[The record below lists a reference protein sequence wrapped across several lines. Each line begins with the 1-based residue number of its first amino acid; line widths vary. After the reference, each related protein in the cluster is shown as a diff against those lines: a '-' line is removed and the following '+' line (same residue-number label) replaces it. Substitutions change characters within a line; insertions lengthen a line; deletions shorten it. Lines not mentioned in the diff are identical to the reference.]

1 MSKASFNNRLTELLE
16 NGEIIRVGHNTYV
29 LGNHGRSVYS
39 YSYSAIA
46 QNIAEEISDRYP
58 FVDFRVFETG
68 QLNEFVNHL
77 LAHNTIIVY
86 VESVALESVFE
97 ELRTLYPGKVLLNPS
112 IDMYHQYWSDDMIV
126 LKKLVTES
134 PKGLDLP
141 WHTKLE
147 KMLVDLAAD
156 KLLSEMI
163 QDDEIETV
171 IDDALNKYTVDIT
184 CLGRYA
190 RRRKALGR
198 IRKYASTDNMKRMG
212 LIND

>member
-1 MSKASFNNRLTELLE
+1 M
-16 NGEIIRVGHNTYV
+16 
-29 LGNHGRSVYS
+29 
-39 YSYSAIA
+39 
-46 QNIAEEISDRYP
+46 
-58 FVDFRVFETG
+58 
-68 QLNEFVNHL
+68 
-77 LAHNTIIVY
+77 
-86 VESVALESVFE
+86 
-97 ELRTLYPGKVLLNPS
+97 LYPGKVLLNPS

-134 PKGLDLP
+134 PKGLNLP

-163 QDDEIETV
+163 QDDEIETI
-171 IDDALNKYTVDIT
+171 IDDALNKYTVDMT

-190 RRRKALGR
+190 RRRKALER
-198 IRKYASTDNMKRMG
+198 IGKRASTDNMKRMG